1 MGYRSDVRI
10 ITSKKG
16 FEELTNFV
24 KKYLGE
30 IDCKYNLLDNLQI
43 NEDRGD
49 QIYFGWDYVKWYE
62 GCEGYEDITAIENGL
77 DHLSTKGYGYRFAR
91 IGEEYTDYEE
101 RCDDGDDE
109 DWLDW
114 IYVTR
119 KFDDEGGE

>member
-16 FEELTNFV
+16 FEELTGFV

-30 IDCKYNLLDNLQI
+30 GYKYNLLDSLEI

-49 QIYFGWDYVKWYE
+49 QIYFGWNYLKWYD
-62 GCEGYEDITAIENGL
+62 GFAGYENVTAIEEGL
-77 DHLSTKGYGYRFAR
+77 EHLAESGYGYRFAR
-91 IGEEYTDYEE
+91 LGENYDDYEE
-101 RCDDGDDE
+101 LNDDGDNE

-119 KFDDEGGE
+119 KFDDEEVV

>member
-16 FEELTNFV
+16 FEELTKYV

-30 IDCKYNLLDNLQI
+30 GYKYNLLDELQI

-49 QIYFGWDYVKWYE
+49 QIYFGWDYLKWYE
-62 GCEGYEDITAIENGL
+62 NIEGYENITAILKGL
-77 DHLSTKGYGYRFAR
+77 YHLAEEGYGYRFAR
-91 IGEEYTDYEE
+91 LGENYDDYEE
-101 RCDDGDDE
+101 LNEDGDDE

-119 KFDDEGGE
+119 KFDDEGDE